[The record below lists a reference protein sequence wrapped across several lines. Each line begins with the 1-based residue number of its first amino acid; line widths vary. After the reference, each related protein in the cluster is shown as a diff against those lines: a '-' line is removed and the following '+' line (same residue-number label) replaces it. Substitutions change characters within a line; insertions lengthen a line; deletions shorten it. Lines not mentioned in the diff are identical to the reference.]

1 MNESEFLTTRELAKL
16 LRTSTGHI
24 YNMLSKGH
32 AGQEIPPSLKLGRRR
47 LWSKKEVQKWLH
59 TRISLPHEENDISD
73 TSIQK
78 RKLNKI

>member
-1 MNESEFLTTRELAKL
+1 MNETEFLTAKELAKL

-32 AGQEIPPSLKLGRRR
+32 AGQEIPPSIKIGRRH
-47 LWSKKEVQKWLH
+47 LWSKKGVHEWLH
-59 TRISLPHEENDISD
+59 TKISVSHGKDEVSDI
-73 TSIQK
+73 SIQK